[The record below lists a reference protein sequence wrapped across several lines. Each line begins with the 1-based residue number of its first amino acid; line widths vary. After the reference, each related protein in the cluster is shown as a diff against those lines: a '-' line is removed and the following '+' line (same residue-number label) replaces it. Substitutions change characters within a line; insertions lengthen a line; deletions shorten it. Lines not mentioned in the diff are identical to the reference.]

1 MYRCHS
7 TVWVKQI
14 PLRFCFN
21 FSKTVGI
28 MWVPFS
34 EGPPPKICEGEKTS
48 KIRRDFWQLSTL
60 IAIIFGTDRHVES
73 WRKTISNYNP
83 FQVGPKNLVNFGPQ
97 TTESKWLILTNPS
110 GHFSGDYILAIRGCC
125 PLKFLSALEIDQGYL
140 AHAPTGTPPPKKNV
154 ITKFKI
160 WLGIQRLSLYNFHA
174 SGNILTNL
182 LQETWWTLAHK
193 QKSYSAHVDLPKVLV
208 PCKLTQFHTPR
219 GSRIQ
224 FTYSH
229 SPAVITA
236 RGISTK

>member
-97 TTESKWLILTNPS
+97 TTESKWLILTNAS
-110 GHFSGDYILAIRGCC
+110 GHFFGRLHFGPQGVLR
-125 PLKFLSALEIDQGYL
+125 PEIF
-140 AHAPTGTPPPKKNV
+140 TPATVWP
-154 ITKFKI
+154 
-160 WLGIQRLSLYNFHA
+160 RLP
-174 SGNILTNL
+174 
-182 LQETWWTLAHK
+182 
-193 QKSYSAHVDLPKVLV
+193 SAHPNWDGGP
-208 PCKLTQFHTPR
+208 PQNFNR
-219 GSRIQ
+219 EN
-224 FTYSH
+224 
-229 SPAVITA
+229 
-236 RGISTK
+236 